1 MTSRNSKGRPLPSSI
16 PALRYDGPDQRFEKD
31 YILLGMAS
39 PCCSAA
45 VLVPGMKPPKQTD
58 FTPIYIG
65 SRERECHTCSAQWTA
80 GQEDDYAYPQQPKKK
95 GKKR

>member
-1 MTSRNSKGRPLPSSI
+1 
-16 PALRYDGPDQRFEKD
+16 
-31 YILLGMAS
+31 
-39 PCCSAA
+39 
-45 VLVPGMKPPKQTD
+45 MKPPKQTD